1 MSKYRIRMN
10 GKVYEMEIELVDEN
24 PETISRPQIIPG
36 TSYKTTDSVVQVI
49 NPSAELQIHF
59 DDNTVKSPMPGS
71 IIRVMA
77 KAGEIVSKDTPIL
90 VLEAMKMENEICA
103 PRDGRI
109 KEVFV
114 VEGQTVPGTA
124 PLFEMEAEEGKLV

>member
-1 MSKYRIRMN
+1 
-10 GKVYEMEIELVDEN
+10 
-24 PETISRPQIIPG
+24 
-36 TSYKTTDSVVQVI
+36 
-49 NPSAELQIHF
+49 
-59 DDNTVKSPMPGS
+59 
-71 IIRVMA
+71 
-77 KAGEIVSKDTPIL
+77 
-90 VLEAMKMENEICA
+90 LEAMKMENEICA